1 MILIPKIGYFKSIAS
16 LSGFYPIYVWMN
28 QGEIPWT
35 LNYVSETK
43 KYTVD
48 NQFEMANKERR
59 KSFITNI
66 NFCCIWK
73 IIICHV
79 HSFEMPTGIKA
90 TNTESFSA
98 DYHKSLN
105 WWLLNDSTT
114 RWFLEKSVLAVRV
127 GLNQMKK
134 ALIPPYLWKS

>member
-1 MILIPKIGYFKSIAS
+1 MIPIPKIGYFKSIAS

-66 NFCCIWK
+66 N
-73 IIICHV
+73 
-79 HSFEMPTGIKA
+79 
-90 TNTESFSA
+90 SA
-98 DYHKSLN
+98 AY
-105 WWLLNDSTT
+105 
-114 RWFLEKSVLAVRV
+114 EK
-127 GLNQMKK
+127 
-134 ALIPPYLWKS
+134 